1 MPIQRTPGTGGLVDA
16 SRQAGSFR
24 PTSSWARCS
33 STPRTP
39 GWRRRT
45 SPPRSTAAMTCPD
58 TTEAE
63 QGYLTHPQLLDLAK
77 ETARFETLTSVLG
90 YCGCRFGEAAALR
103 RRTSVIGRS
112 PSAPRP
118 HTSQD
123 KESWKR
129 TTRPNG
135 ERRASCSRVVRAAIC
150 RWVSTAGYST
160 GHRRPCGTRP
170 KPSANKSW
178 LMTVK

>member
-1 MPIQRTPGTGGLVDA
+1 MGGDFTVGHVAIACRLQKLMGAVFTYAANAGLVTKNIA
-16 SRQAGSFR
+16 AEIN
-24 PTSSWARCS
+24 
-33 STPRTP
+33 
-39 GWRRRT
+39 RRHDL
-45 SPPRSTAAMTCPD
+45 PE

-63 QGYLTHPQLLDLAK
+63 QRYLTHPQLLDLAK

-135 ERRASCSRVVRAAIC
+135 EGRASCSRVVRVAIC